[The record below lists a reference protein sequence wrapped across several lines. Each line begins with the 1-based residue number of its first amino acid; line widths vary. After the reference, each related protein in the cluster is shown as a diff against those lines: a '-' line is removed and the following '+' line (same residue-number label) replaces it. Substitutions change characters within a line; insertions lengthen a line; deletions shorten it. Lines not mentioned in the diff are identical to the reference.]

1 MTGIPDSPRAHT
13 AVIAGCGFVGR
24 ALARMLHANG
34 WSVLGLTFSHD
45 SLAQFASEPFRVV
58 ACDIADETAVGAL
71 FAAPG
76 APGLVIHC
84 ASSRRG
90 GVEEYRRVYLTG
102 AQVLVRTFAARHVI
116 FTSSTSVYG
125 QTDGEW
131 VTEESEATPTRETSR
146 ILREAE
152 DHVLAHGGTV
162 ARLAGIY
169 GPGRSVLLE
178 KFFNGT
184 AVIEGD
190 GTRWINQAH
199 RDDIAAAL
207 KCIADRGA
215 RGVFNVS
222 DDHPF
227 PQRVLYARLS
237 SMFQRPLPKA
247 GPVDFQRKR
256 AWTNKQ
262 VSNAKLR
269 ALGWTPRFPSFFDA
283 IEIDPGLLQPF
294 LP

>member
-1 MTGIPDSPRAHT
+1 
-13 AVIAGCGFVGR
+13 
-24 ALARMLHANG
+24 
-34 WSVLGLTFSHD
+34 
-45 SLAQFASEPFRVV
+45 
-58 ACDIADETAVGAL
+58 
-71 FAAPG
+71 
-76 APGLVIHC
+76 
-84 ASSRRG
+84 
-90 GVEEYRRVYLTG
+90 
-102 AQVLVRTFAARHVI
+102 
-116 FTSSTSVYG
+116 
-125 QTDGEW
+125 
-131 VTEESEATPTRETSR
+131 
-146 ILREAE
+146 LREAE